1 MHSMPVTLL
10 TVQLGKKNTDLLFL
24 SMSKFNLLGNGFVK
38 RSDSRVTRSDG
49 SQEQV
54 QLYVGKGGKIMRGDW
69 GENEGMSV
77 NIF

>member
-10 TVQLGKKNTDLLFL
+10 TVQLGKKNTDLFL

-38 RSDSRVTRSDG
+38 RSDSRVPRSDG

-54 QLYVGKGGKIMRGDW
+54 QLYVGK
-69 GENEGMSV
+69 
-77 NIF
+77 

>member
-38 RSDSRVTRSDG
+38 RSDRLVECGVQMVARSKFN
-49 SQEQV
+49 
-54 QLYVGKGGKIMRGDW
+54 YCTW
-69 GENEGMSV
+69 GNEGK
-77 NIF
+77 

>member
-38 RSDSRVTRSDG
+38 RSDSRVPRSDG

-54 QLYVGKGGKIMRGDW
+54 Q
-69 GENEGMSV
+69 
-77 NIF
+77 